1 MQSTSRDDLNLLRAS
16 LADDT
21 LVLLDGFHAVKHA
34 IRFGADIALVACAS
48 ETQLAALAWS
58 LAPDIAQ
65 SLIDR
70 ALLIP
75 RDAVDA
81 TPALH
86 AQPTGVWGVAR
97 RPTYTLAQ
105 VLNAPGPVVL
115 LENPQHQ
122 GNIGACIR
130 VSAAAGAA
138 GLVLTGN
145 ASPWTP
151 AVVRG
156 AAGLQFAIS
165 VLTLPSL
172 DTLTRPLIAID
183 PDGDDISRATIPANP
198 VLAFGTERH
207 GLSPDLLARATQRIS
222 LPMQPGVSS
231 INLATAVGITLY
243 APAIRRN
250 ETSNPHS
257 T

>member
-1 MQSTSRDDLNLLRAS
+1 MQSTSRDDVDLLRTS

-48 ETQLAALAWS
+48 ETELAALAES

-65 SLIDR
+65 PLIDR
-70 ALLIP
+70 ARLIP
-75 RDAVDA
+75 SDAIGA
-81 TPALH
+81 IPALR
-86 AQPTGVWGVAR
+86 AQRTGVWGVAR
-97 RPTYTLAQ
+97 RPVYTLVQ
-105 VLNAPGPVVL
+105 ILDAPGPVVL

-122 GNIGACIR
+122 GNIGACVR
-130 VSAAAGAA
+130 VAAAAGAA

-145 ASPWTP
+145 SSLWTP

-156 AAGLQFAIS
+156 AAGLQFAIP
-165 VLTLPSL
+165 VLTVSSL
-172 DTLTRPLIAID
+172 GALARPLVAID
-183 PDGDDISRATIPANP
+183 PDGDDIGHATIPANP
-198 VLAFGTERH
+198 ILAFGTERH
-207 GLSPDLLARATQRIS
+207 GLSPNLLARAATRVS

-243 APAIRRN
+243 APAIRQR
-250 ETSNPHS
+250 
-257 T
+257 